1 MNTLKILLAISVI
14 IYFSGCKHIEKN
26 PENTAIEADPIVKD
40 GGNLIEFPV
49 HSSKA
54 SFFKTIII
62 DKTNCLLDFSAPA
75 TVIGRVNKSDGKL
88 FKTIILFNSPDIT
101 TVYFSYLQN
110 LDLLKTAKINFERV
124 NDLFKNGAATGKEL
138 NDASAEL
145 MNIQNAIAGFEA
157 QLRESG
163 LSPNIMKTAP
173 LGTVWLICDLPESEL
188 NMIKKKQKY
197 KLEFPSFP
205 NEQFNA
211 SIDMIADVMNTDTRK
226 IKVRLSLIDKEEKIK
241 PGMYA
246 KVKFEA
252 QHVGLMIP
260 KKSLISANAKYY
272 VYIKKNDLLYERREV
287 TISSETEDFIEI
299 ASGIQKGEQIVA
311 TNVYLLKGI
320 NMGI

>member
-14 IYFSGCKHIEKN
+14 MYLTGCKHSEKN
-26 PENTAIEADPIVKD
+26 PENIIIEADPVVKD
-40 GGNLIEFPV
+40 DGNLIEFPA
-49 HSSKA
+49 HSNKA
-54 SFFKTIII
+54 SIFKTITI
-62 DKTNCLLDFSAPA
+62 DKTICLLDFSAPA

-88 FKTIILFNSPDIT
+88 YKTIILFNSPDIT

-110 LDLLKTAKINFERV
+110 LDLLKTAKINFDRV
-124 NDLFKNGAATGKEL
+124 NDLFKNGAATGKDL

-163 LSPNIMKTAP
+163 LSPDIMKTAP

-188 NMIKKKQKY
+188 NMIKKSQKY
-197 KLEFPSFP
+197 ELEFPSFP
-205 NEQFNA
+205 NEQFNT

-226 IKVRLSLIDKEEKIK
+226 IKVRLSLFDKEERIK

-246 KVKFEA
+246 RVKFKAE
-252 QHVGLMIP
+252 HEGLMIP

-299 ASGIQKGEQIVA
+299 ASGIQKGEQIVT